1 MESLKTR
8 VRNPK
13 AAIYEIP
20 GKKFRRFLVSTPQ
33 TRKICNIPEIA
44 GQEFRDLLR
53 TAVINTLKNLPDD
66 VPFSQFDDRKVS
78 VFHFLR
84 GGLNYDLIQALY
96 QAYGFNRISS
106 SFMTSQRYRKKD
118 GWAIKM
124 DQYRQ
129 FSVLPDSYLFIGD
142 VVATGT
148 TLENGLEVIREKA
161 LEQKSRIRTFALFTI
176 GGPRAEEILEKYYR
190 QFKKDFQ
197 TEEFY
202 LFYFEG
208 RFGLAESDTPLTISI
223 PGTDLLR
230 CPALLTPEFELSQS
244 EKITYPLE
252 RCVIYDVGAKSF
264 EALAHLKEV
273 KEYWEQLKETGLTLY
288 EAVKERW
295 PQEEYEDFDSLLK
308 AKRKVWPDLPKYFL
322 EKLYKDHHTAR
333 SENFLKSSRQ
343 KDSLKKLCDQRI
355 KKLESLIQ
363 G

>member
-1 MESLKTR
+1 VESLKTR

-13 AAIYEIP
+13 TAIYEIP
-20 GKKFRRFLVSTPQ
+20 GGKFRRFVVSTPQ
-33 TRKICNIPEIA
+33 TRKICNVPEIT

-66 VPFSQFDDRKVS
+66 VPFAGYDDRNVS

-84 GGLNYDLIQALY
+84 GGLNFDLIQSLY

-129 FSVLPDSYLFIGD
+129 FSVPQESHLFIGD

-148 TLENGLEVIREKA
+148 TIENGLEIIRQKA
-161 LEQKSRIRTFALFTI
+161 LEQKSRIRSLTLFTI
-176 GGPRAEEILEKYYR
+176 GGPRAEEILESQYR

-197 TEEFY
+197 VEDFY

-208 RFGLAESDTPLTISI
+208 RFALAEADTPLTIAI

-230 CPALLTPEFELSQS
+230 HQSLLTPEFELSQY

-273 KEYWEQLKETGLTLY
+273 KEYWEQLKDTGLTLY
-288 EAVKERW
+288 AALKERW
-295 PQEEYEDFDSLLK
+295 PQEEYEDFDTLVK
-308 AKRKVWPDLPKYFL
+308 AKRKIWPDLPKYFL
-322 EKLYKDHHTAR
+322 EKLHKDHQTSW
-333 SENFLKSSRQ
+333 SEKFIKTSKQ
-343 KDSLKKLCDQRI
+343 DDSLKKLCEQRI
-355 KKLESLIQ
+355 KKLESLL
-363 G
+363 